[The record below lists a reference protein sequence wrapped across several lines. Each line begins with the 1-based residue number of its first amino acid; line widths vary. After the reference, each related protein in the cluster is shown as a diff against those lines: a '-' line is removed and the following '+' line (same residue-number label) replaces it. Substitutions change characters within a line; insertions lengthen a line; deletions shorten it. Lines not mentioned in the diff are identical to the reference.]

1 MVDVVEG
8 EICSGHERMNG
19 QVIHVHVR
27 PNPARLFS
35 VKQRAT
41 SNMPPQEPP
50 TIPRREESSS
60 MSEKETAMAE
70 EDGDSDS
77 GMDVQVRIMLG
88 D

>member
-1 MVDVVEG
+1 
-8 EICSGHERMNG
+8 
-19 QVIHVHVR
+19 
-27 PNPARLFS
+27 
-35 VKQRAT
+35 
-41 SNMPPQEPP
+41 
-50 TIPRREESSS
+50 